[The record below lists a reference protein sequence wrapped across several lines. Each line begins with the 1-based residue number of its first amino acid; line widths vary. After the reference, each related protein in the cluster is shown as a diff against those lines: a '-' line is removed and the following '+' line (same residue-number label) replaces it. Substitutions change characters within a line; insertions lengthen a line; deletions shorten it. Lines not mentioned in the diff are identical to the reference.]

1 MEQTACLG
9 KITVSGVI
17 AGLIGFGIGYVAP
30 VLVSQSNLGPL
41 LGILVTG
48 PVGALAGA
56 GVGLARCSREAGVRE
71 STSLV
76 IYWSAICLLALSY
89 TAFLLKIAPRLAL
102 GALALLVILTICT
115 AVAGRREETVAVGF
129 LSRHRIPILIA
140 MTLVFVSSL
149 FPPVAAVGA
158 ETAGHLRIAFLL
170 DPQLDASRAVAP
182 LQVRTA
188 LLLLEWVVSIVGAS
202 VTIAAKGRQQRETA
216 R

>member
-9 KITVSGVI
+9 KIMVFGVV

-56 GVGLARCSREAGVRE
+56 GLGLARCSREAGVRE
-71 STSLV
+71 SKSV
-76 IYWSAICLLALSY
+76 VVYWSAICLLALFY

-102 GALALLVILTICT
+102 GALVLLVILTICT
-115 AVAGRREETVAVGF
+115 AVAGRSEEAHPAGF

-140 MTLVFVSSL
+140 MTLVVVSSL
-149 FPPVAAVGA
+149 FPPVAAGSA
-158 ETAGHLRIAFLL
+158 ETAGQMRMAFLL
-170 DPQLDASRAVAP
+170 DPQLDASREVAP
-182 LQVRTA
+182 LHVRTA
-188 LLLLEWVVSIVGAS
+188 LLLLEWVVIIVGAS
-202 VTIAAKGRQQRETA
+202 VAIAAKGRQRREA
-216 R
+216 A

>member
-9 KITVSGVI
+9 KIMVFGVI
-17 AGLIGFGIGYVAP
+17 AGLICFGIGYLAP

-56 GVGLARCSREAGVRE
+56 GVGLARCSRQTGLRE
-71 STSLV
+71 SRSLV
-76 IYWSAICLLALSY
+76 VYWSAIYLLALFY
-89 TAFLLKIAPRLAL
+89 TAFLLKIAPRFAL

-115 AVAGRREETVAVGF
+115 AVVGRREEADAVGV

-158 ETAGHLRIAFLL
+158 ETAGHLRMAFLL
-170 DPQLDASRAVAP
+170 DPQLDASRKVAP
-182 LQVRTA
+182 LHVRTA
-188 LLLLEWVVSIVGAS
+188 LLLLEWAVIIAGAS
-202 VTIAAKGRQQRETA
+202 VAIAARGRKR